1 MPGFQ
6 AQIDHCSCEDAG
18 CVCVFLWLFFAF
30 FFLRLIQNYFELD
43 SGIYIDTE
51 LTLLLFLADMHFN
64 GCSQALSG
72 TDRLVFKIKR
82 ERV

>member
-1 MPGFQ
+1 MV
-6 AQIDHCSCEDAG
+6 AASS
-18 CVCVFLWLFFAF
+18 LFGSFSFVVHDSLFASHFF

-51 LTLLLFLADMHFN
+51 LTLLLFLADMHLN

-72 TDRLVFKIKR
+72 TDGRS
-82 ERV
+82 